1 MEIQLKQTLEEEKA
15 FLQEVQA
22 MIQKQM
28 EERLKDLGT
37 LKQEIVDYRKFLF
50 EEIPRKKQYQFNQED
65 PVKEAHYTATY
76 QRVQQLSR
84 MYYQPYFGLIDY
96 VDHMADDE
104 EYSYYIGKSGLS
116 EEGEP
121 IILDWRTPAASLFY
135 QQRLGEMVYRAPAGD
150 RQVDLKRRRQYI
162 IKNAVLK
169 GMFDSEIDIKD
180 DILQMVL
187 SGSSGSRLKE
197 VIATIQKE
205 QDDIIREPLE
215 NNVLLN
221 GVAGCGKTTIVL
233 HRIAYLLYN
242 YRERLN
248 NNILIIGPNQL
259 FMDYISDVL
268 PDLGEAEG
276 SFQYTVKE
284 LALRLLR
291 PQREVLKTRDYYER
305 MLTGKDKR
313 FMQEAQYKSSMAFK
327 AQLDKAFKEL
337 EEQQQATEDLI
348 FQNQT
353 LMSAEERNQLFF
365 KTQQR
370 LPYIRRCE
378 KIKRMIRSRLRD
390 LRNDTIRRLKAAYRY
405 KIQEAKK
412 KADYYLVNDL
422 EIEQVDA
429 IHQYLREVYQF
440 TKGLRSL
447 YVLPEQ
453 EAWYAQAVQKPE
465 DAPWTED
472 DLVGLLYVKTKLE
485 GKGAYPIRHL
495 VIDEAQ
501 DISAFGF
508 YVLKQLT
515 GAESYTIVGD
525 TRQKIKGSAHNS
537 MMDQWEK
544 ALSPAERQKLHVY
557 ELDLSYRSTKEIIE
571 YARRLLKRENAM
583 RAVERSGEPVR
594 HLTFQTPEQLTEQ
607 IVQEVKRQQAAG
619 MERCAI
625 LCQTIAEA
633 RIIDSLLKDKLEAQL
648 VSTEKD
654 STEAS
659 LLIMPVYFAKGLEFD
674 GVVAVE
680 ASKPKEDGLLSYIL
694 CSRALHCLAHIT
706 AEDKDSE
713 K

>member
-1 MEIQLKQTLEEEKA
+1 MEIKLKQTLEEEKG
-15 FLQEVQA
+15 FLEKVQSL
-22 MIQKQM
+22 IQQQM

-37 LKQEIVDYRKFLF
+37 LKQEIVDNRKFLF
-50 EEIPRKKQYQFNQED
+50 EEIPQKKHYLMNQDD
-65 PVKEAHYTATY
+65 PIKEANYTATY

-96 VDHMADDE
+96 IDHMADEE

-135 QQRLGEMVYRAPAGD
+135 QQRLGEMVYQAPAGSRD
-150 RQVDLKRRRQYI
+150 VNLKRRRQYV
-162 IKNAVLK
+162 IKNGQLK

-215 NNVLLN
+215 HHVILN

-242 YRERLN
+242 YRQRLDH
-248 NNILIIGPNQL
+248 NILIIGPNQL

-276 SFQYTVKE
+276 SFQYTIKE
-284 LALRLLR
+284 LAIRLLR
-291 PQREVLKTRDYYER
+291 PKREVLKTRDYYER

-327 AQLDKAFKEL
+327 NQLDKAFKVL
-337 EEQQQATEDLI
+337 EEEQSAKEDLI

-365 KTQQR
+365 KGQQR

-390 LRNDTIRRLKAAYRY
+390 LRNDTLRRLKAAYRY

-412 KADYYLVNDL
+412 KSDYYLANDL
-422 EIEQVDA
+422 EMEQVDA
-429 IHQYLREVYQF
+429 VHQYLREVYQF

-447 YVLPEQ
+447 YALPEQ
-453 EAWYAQAVQKPE
+453 EKWYAKAVEKPE

-472 DLVGLLYVKTKLE
+472 DLIGLLYVKTKLE
-485 GKGAYPIRHL
+485 GKGFYPIRHL

-501 DISAFGF
+501 DVSAFGF

-544 ALSPAERQKLHVY
+544 IMSPAERQNLHYY

-571 YARRLLKRENAM
+571 YARGLLKRENQM

-594 HLTFQTPEQLTEQ
+594 HLTFQTPAQLTQQ
-607 IVQEVKRQQAAG
+607 IVQEIKLQQEAG
-619 MERCAI
+619 MERCAV

-633 RIIDSLLKDKLEAQL
+633 RTIAALLKDQTDVQL

-654 STEAS
+654 STEAPV
-659 LLIMPVYFAKGLEFD
+659 LIMPVYFAKGLEFD
-674 GVVAVE
+674 GVIAVE

-694 CSRALHCLAHIT
+694 CSRALHRLTHIT
-706 AEDKDSE
+706 AAEKDE
-713 K
+713 IA